1 MQSTNDE
8 VEMNKRLLQKR
19 QTRDLLL
26 KAAKKCFIENG
37 FLNTPANKIA
47 VEAGVAHGTLFSHFK
62 NKDTLIL
69 EIIDFEMNEIGETIQ
84 ELIKQAEDVEDI
96 LRGYL
101 NLIIRE
107 EAFFAVLAKEKPF
120 YFIELRRKL
129 IFRESVIRSYFFDK
143 ISEENSHLSD
153 EEITASLN
161 WLFAIINYY
170 LANRELFASGKSVIK
185 KFENSIIKTFKKII
199 ISEEVNENS

>member
-1 MQSTNDE
+1 M
-8 VEMNKRLLQKR
+8 
-19 QTRDLLL
+19 
-26 KAAKKCFIENG
+26 
-37 FLNTPANKIA
+37 
-47 VEAGVAHGTLFSHFK
+47 FSHFK